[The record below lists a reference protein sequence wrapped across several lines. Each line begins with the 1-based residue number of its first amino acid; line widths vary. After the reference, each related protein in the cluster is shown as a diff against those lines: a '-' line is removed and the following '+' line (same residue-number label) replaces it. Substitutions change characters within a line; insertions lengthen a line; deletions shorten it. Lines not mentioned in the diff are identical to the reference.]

1 MDLHQLW
8 IGLVVA
14 SFGALITAVVSLLK
28 RIRAMELQLN
38 TVSTQM
44 SPLWAQVQARI
55 AAELHHPHPRYKEMD
70 KLLERLETKPSTIT
84 NGERVRLKELLSLR
98 AVDTHP
104 DITPQQRSSA
114 ALMLGVMDKVQEET
128 AIATDHAVPVPDSP
142 PR

>member
-28 RIRAMELQLN
+28 SIRAMELQLN

-104 DITPQQRSSA
+104 DITPQ
-114 ALMLGVMDKVQEET
+114 
-128 AIATDHAVPVPDSP
+128 
-142 PR
+142 